1 MGKKCQKRRK
11 KRRKNRRNGK
21 ESKRDSKEDVA
32 KGFDHETVMEIT
44 GIQKEELEKLA
55 SISH

>member
-1 MGKKCQKRRK
+1 METIAEKWKREGKIEGMEK
-11 KRRKNRRNGK
+11 KAK
-21 ESKRDSKEDVA
+21 ETAKKMLQ